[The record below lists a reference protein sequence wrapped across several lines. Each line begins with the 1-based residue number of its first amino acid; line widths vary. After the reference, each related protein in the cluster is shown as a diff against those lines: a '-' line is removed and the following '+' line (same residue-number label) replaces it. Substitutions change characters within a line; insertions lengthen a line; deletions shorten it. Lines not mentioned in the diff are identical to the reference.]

1 MNPNN
6 FSTGVLR
13 FCAWTGP
20 IFVLMWLIGAG
31 PTTGWVFLPPP
42 SAADSAAKTV
52 ADYTSHL
59 VPIRIGCILMIFSCM
74 FYTSWGMVITML
86 AKKAEQGLPILFY
99 IQVVSLAACVVVVLL
114 IGFFW
119 GAASFR
125 AGETAPEVTQALND
139 LGWLGVLFTGAP
151 FTAWAF
157 ALSAVTLMDKSLRP
171 VFPRWTAYLNI
182 FAGITFVEAALILC
196 FKTGP
201 FSQNGL
207 FVFYL
212 PMVTFF
218 VWIVVL
224 SWVSLR
230 AIAAEAVEQTVLA

>member
-1 MNPNN
+1 
-6 FSTGVLR
+6 
-13 FCAWTGP
+13 
-20 IFVLMWLIGAG
+20 MWLIGAG

-125 AGETAPEVTQALND
+125 AGETAPELTQALND

-157 ALSAVTLMDKSLRP
+157 ALPAV
-171 VFPRWTAYLNI
+171 
-182 FAGITFVEAALILC
+182 AL
-196 FKTGP
+196 
-201 FSQNGL
+201 
-207 FVFYL
+207 
-212 PMVTFF
+212 
-218 VWIVVL
+218 IVVL